1 MNRRPITLKEYVGL
15 GILFLLLV
23 SVLVPIAWHPKPGRD
38 HRCANNLRQLYKLGT
53 VYAASHG
60 GEWPDA
66 QGEDL
71 WLFFTK
77 TIPPLIEADQNSIL
91 LCPILGDYVQGETHY
106 RGPRGRGDRRKLP
119 HVLGADKVG
128 NHGPSY
134 GGNVLLGDGSVQE
147 LKLKSDLW
155 GLAASTLTP

>member
-60 GEWPDA
+60 GEWPD
-66 QGEDL
+66 GEGEEL
-71 WLFFTK
+71 WRAFTK
-77 TIPPLIEADQNSIL
+77 TTPPLVFPEELEL
-91 LCPILGDYVQGETHY
+91 LACPIQEDGYGPGIVDY
-106 RGPRGRGDRRKLP
+106 RGPRGRWDRRKLP
-119 HVLGADKVG
+119 HVL
-128 NHGPSY
+128 
-134 GGNVLLGDGSVQE
+134 
-147 LKLKSDLW
+147 
-155 GLAASTLTP
+155 